1 VQVAEQDIADLWRQN
16 TDSFQH
22 IVQVGL
28 GNPGAAGEPP
38 FGQFAALHAVLYV
51 GNQPELERFKVH
63 EITPLNDFAL
73 K

>member
-1 VQVAEQDIADLWRQN
+1 MAEQDIADLRGQN
-16 TDSFQH
+16 AHSFQH

-28 GNPGAAGEPP
+28 GNAGAAGEPP
-38 FGQFAALHAVLYV
+38 FGQFAALHAVLHV

-63 EITPLNDFAL
+63 MKVTELSDFAL